1 VATMWLGGSSVVGE
15 SRCGVDKLAT
25 ATVLIVDVNGC
36 DVIVAG
42 GGNMGIGLVVSPG
55 AKV

>member
-1 VATMWLGGSSVVGE
+1 MWLGGSSVVGE